1 MPDQPQKRSN
11 RMLWVGLVLL
21 LLAILSNL
29 LYFLKVPAASLPW
42 VNLILP
48 VLALLFLLVG
58 LVRAFAQSQIY
69 RGKIWGSMVLVL
81 GLLLVAASTLLFV
94 GARKLPRSG
103 GAPQI
108 GQRVPEFTL
117 ADSTGQPT
125 SLTQLF
131 SASAGAPPPKAVLL
145 VFYRGYW

>member
-1 MPDQPQKRSN
+1 
-11 RMLWVGLVLL
+11 MLWVGLVLL

-42 VNLILP
+42 VNLSLP

-69 RGKIWGSMVLVL
+69 RGKIWGSVVLVL

-94 GARKLPRSG
+94 GARKLPHSG

-108 GQRVPEFTL
+108 GQRIPDFNL
-117 ADSTGQPT
+117 SDSTGQST
-125 SLTQLF
+125 SLAQLF